1 MHFLN
6 YDKHMVNKKKISKMW
21 SHISLC
27 FFFSAWNGCAV
38 ISLHSNTNP
47 HVKRY
52 ENRES
57 GLRPVHDVTLWEP
70 VYENW
75 TEEICSL
82 QLSSRRGRKEL
93 RVARVNVALEINL
106 STKELNEIWTKML
119 RCKTKQ
125 SLALGPP
132 FLDYETLL

>member
-6 YDKHMVNKKKISKMW
+6 YDKHMVNKKRKK
-21 SHISLC
+21 SLKC
-27 FFFSAWNGCAV
+27 DLIFPFAFFSAWNGCAV

-57 GLRPVHDVTLWEP
+57 GLRPIHDVTLWMP

-82 QLSSRRGRKEL
+82 QLSSRRGKEL
-93 RVARVNVALEINL
+93 RVAHVNVALEINL
-106 STKELNEIWTKML
+106 STTELYEIWTNML

-132 FLDYETLL
+132 FLD